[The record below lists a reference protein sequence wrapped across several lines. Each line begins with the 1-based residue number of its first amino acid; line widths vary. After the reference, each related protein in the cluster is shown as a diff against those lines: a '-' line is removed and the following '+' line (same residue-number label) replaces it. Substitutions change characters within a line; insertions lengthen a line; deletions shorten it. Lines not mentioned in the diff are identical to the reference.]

1 VSLDFTLVLRAET
14 AAAKA
19 ELEAAARGIQGVGAA
34 TDKATDATSRSA
46 AADRAAATAK
56 QANARAATQMA
67 TANRQAAGATGNLV
81 ANLNDIGM
89 MMAAGQNPLQLAI
102 QQGSQVTQVFGQAGA
117 AGAVGLL
124 KNAFVQMINPV
135 NLAVY
140 ATIAGVAALV
150 QWATS
155 SSEAAAETDALTA
168 ATERQKAALEGIVA
182 ETERLRVQ
190 RAMLIS
196 GAATDEEQFYLDR
209 NNELLRE
216 RAALDEQLARQSAAI
231 GNARGAAALAEL
243 EARRAAINVEI
254 GANNEKLVGLERQR
268 ELTESAERNR
278 DVAEQ
283 LKAATL
289 NVNAALQGA
298 DGSQLE
304 AAFRVAFPAASALL
318 GMAQSIVE
326 TIGGAAALQAA
337 ASGEN
342 YDATAIR
349 TGIAGPDGIRAEGW
363 GGGRFRAPVR
373 GAGLPSIRVP
383 SGGGGGGGGA
393 AARDEADALQEL
405 IDGLEGEIAAL
416 RVTNPIQAEMLQHR
430 EALAGA
436 TEAERAKVEELIA
449 TREREAALVEAAQER
464 AEFFEDTGAQAID
477 ALIVKGQSFNEV
489 LKQIGSSLI
498 EAAIQATIF
507 GSGPFGSIFGG
518 TSILA
523 GIIPGGKAA
532 GGMIY
537 GPGTGTS
544 DSILTPLSNGEY
556 VVNAK
561 ATARNRQLL
570 EAINAGGRIGPG
582 LATGGM
588 AGGGDGSLTG
598 RSGRQMPATVLI
610 DLRGAQGDR
619 AIEEKVRRGAAQVV
633 ALYDREGL
641 AVGVQRVSRDPKRRG

>member
-89 MMAAGQNPLQLAI
+89 MLAAGQNPLQLAI
-102 QQGSQVTQVFGQAGA
+102 QQGTQITQVIGPMGA
-117 AGAVGLL
+117 AGAA
-124 KNAFVQMINPV
+124 NALGASLAAMLSPINLITLGVIAASGVMIQWLTSASAESDEV
-135 NLAVY
+135 
-140 ATIAGVAALV
+140 TSAL
-150 QWATS
+150 
-155 SSEAAAETDALTA
+155 D
-168 ATERQKAALEGIVA
+168 RQKVALEGIVA
-182 ETERLRVQ
+182 ATEKLRLERG
-190 RAMLIS
+190 MLLS
-196 GAATDEEQFYLDR
+196 GAGSEDEQVILER
-209 NNELLRE
+209 NNALLAE
-216 RAALDEQLARQSAAI
+216 RAAIDERLARQGAVV

-318 GMAQSIVE
+318 GMAQSIVQ

-363 GGGRFRAPVR
+363 GGGRFRAPVL
-373 GAGLPSIRVP
+373 GAGLPSIRLP
-383 SGGGGGGGGA
+383 SGGGVGGGGGGA

-416 RVTNPIQAEMLQHR
+416 RVTNPIMAEMLQHR

-449 TREREAALVEAAQER
+449 TREREAAAMDAAKER
-464 AEFFEDTGAQAID
+464 AEFYESTGAEAID

-489 LKQIGSSLI
+489 LKQIASSFI
-498 EAAIQATIF
+498 QAAIQATIF
-507 GSGPFGSIFGG
+507 GTGPFGNIFGDR
-518 TSILA
+518 SILA

-610 DLRGAQGDR
+610 DLRGVQGDR